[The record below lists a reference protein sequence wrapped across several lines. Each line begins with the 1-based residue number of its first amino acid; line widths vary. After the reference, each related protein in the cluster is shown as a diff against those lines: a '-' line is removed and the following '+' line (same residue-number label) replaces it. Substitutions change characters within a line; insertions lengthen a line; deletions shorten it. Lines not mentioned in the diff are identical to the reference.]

1 MTGEAA
7 SWPELD
13 AMLTEQDQADAGTGM
28 SGSDWVELAV
38 GLVLG
43 SFFLIY
49 EVRNVEPV
57 SRRVLR
63 LLRTAGQPSEMP

>member
-1 MTGEAA
+1 LAA
-7 SWPELD
+7 
-13 AMLTEQDQADAGTGM
+13 
-28 SGSDWVELAV
+28 